1 MKITP
6 IIRAALV
13 GALLSGVAAVPSFA
27 AGWRGWNLQPEGYP
41 NTTALEQF
49 VKDVNSTTGGR
60 LNAQVFNGGVLGDQP
75 DAIEQVRAGALDFA
89 DFSMGPMGP
98 IIPAT
103 NVLSLPYLFNGEDQ
117 MHRVMDGAIGKE
129 FSAAMEKQGLVALAW
144 FDAGARSFYNT
155 KHPIETPAD
164 MKGLKLRVMEN
175 DLYVQMVAQLGGNA
189 TPMAYGEVYQ
199 SLKTGVID
207 GAENNFP
214 SYDSSNHYQVA
225 KYFSV
230 DDHLIIPECLCVS
243 KISWDKLSPADQA
256 AVQTAATA
264 AAKAQRDLWAKQVKA
279 SEAKMI
285 AAGVKINEVK
295 NKADFQKA
303 MDPVYAKFEAANPDL
318 KALIE
323 EIKAT
328 K

>member
-1 MKITP
+1 MKFTP

-13 GALLSGVAAVPSFA
+13 GALLSGVAVAPSFA
-27 AGWRGWNLQPEGYP
+27 AGWRGWNIQPEGYP

-60 LNAQVFNGGVLGDQP
+60 LNAQVFNGGVLGNQP

-103 NVLSLPYLFNGEDQ
+103 NVLSLPYLFKGEDQ

-164 MKGLKLRVMEN
+164 MKGLKLRVMDN

-225 KYFSV
+225 KYYSV

-256 AVQTAATA
+256 AVQKAATGA
-264 AAKAQRDLWAKQVKA
+264 ATLQRDLWGKQVKA
-279 SEAKMI
+279 SEAKMV

-295 NKADFQKA
+295 DKADFQKA
-303 MDPVYAKFEAANPDL
+303 MDPVYSKFEAANPDL
-318 KALIE
+318 KKLID

-328 K
+328 N

>member
-1 MKITP
+1 MKFTP

-13 GALLSGVAAVPSFA
+13 GALLSGVAVAPSFA

-49 VKDVNSTTGGR
+49 VKDVNATTGDR
-60 LNAQVFNGGVLGDQP
+60 INSQVFNGGVLGDQP

-103 NVLSLPYLFNGEDQ
+103 NVLSLPYLFKGEDQ

-129 FSAAMEKQGLVALAW
+129 FSDAMQKQGLVALAW

-164 MKGLKLRVMEN
+164 MKGLKLRVMDN

-225 KYFSV
+225 KYYSV

-243 KISWDKLSPADQA
+243 KISWDKLNPADQA
-256 AVQTAATA
+256 AVQKAATDA
-264 AAKAQRDLWAKQVKA
+264 ANLQRDLWGKQVKD
-279 SEAKMI
+279 SEAKMV

-295 NKADFQKA
+295 DKADFQKA
-303 MDPVYAKFEAANPDL
+303 MDPVYTKFEAANPDL
-318 KALIE
+318 KKLID

-328 K
+328 N

>member
-1 MKITP
+1 MKFTP

-13 GALLSGVAAVPSFA
+13 GALLSGVAAAPIFA

-49 VKDVNSTTGGR
+49 VKDVNGTTGGR
-60 LNAQVFNGGVLGDQP
+60 INAQVFNGGVLGDQP

-103 NVLSLPYLFNGEDQ
+103 NVLSLPYLFKGEDQ

-164 MKGLKLRVMEN
+164 MKGLKLRVMDN

-225 KYFSV
+225 KYYSV

-243 KISWDKLSPADQA
+243 KASWDKLSPADQA
-256 AVQTAATA
+256 AVQKAATGA
-264 AAKAQRDLWAKQVKA
+264 AHLQRDLWAKQVKA

-295 NKADFQKA
+295 DKADFQKA

-318 KALIE
+318 KKLID

-328 K
+328 N